1 MVEHLKAGSNLGDY
15 ELIKSLGHG
24 GMAEVFLA
32 KHSGIGGFQRLI
44 ALKVIHPTHSED
56 PEFIES
62 LVQEAKVAVQLS
74 HPNIGQVHDLGKVDN
89 VYFIVM
95 DFIDGK
101 DLYRLLFEASQQNR
115 PFPVDVALFIAEQV
129 ASGLGYCHERRDH
142 YGRAMNLVHRDVS
155 PQNIFLSWQGEVKIL
170 DFGIAKVSHRLR
182 HTEAGVIKGKLQY
195 MSPEQISG
203 GKLDSRSDLFSCGIC
218 LFEMLAG
225 EMARGEA
232 DPLDLLD
239 RIRRAEFKSLHT
251 LRPELDLRIVQV
263 VERSLSRHPAD
274 RFASGEDLSRALQRL
289 RFELFP
295 DFRAARLG
303 EFLLSIFDDSP
314 FYLEDSKMGPS
325 SVLDEDF
332 EQSVSLS
339 SSIIF
344 GDENTELV
352 PGTGE
357 NSMIGE
363 DTVNLVSDEVVSQHP
378 DTFVGDNVSPH
389 YLTSGEESG
398 VHGSSMEHTNLYEA
412 PRLDRANPYSDP
424 STNSGFSNFAPGVRA
439 APADSELKPDEP
451 AVQLEN
457 RRLSQK
463 DHSSAKQPL
472 ISQATDYESSA
483 QLKQVQRARSAN
495 PFDASVE
502 TRGESVRD
510 SKRPF
515 GVGSKLFRSNR
526 TRSNRGVARKFTL
539 GALCA
544 LFAYFCIFELPSVLS
559 SKTPQTISLY
569 LTTEPE
575 GARIYLNGQDSRQVT
590 NIEVLI
596 PKSGDSV
603 ILLTR
608 EGYTPAEIIIDQV
621 MKRDAES
628 QLRIERMVKL
638 VPQ

>member
-32 KHSGIGGFQRLI
+32 KHSGIGGFQRLV

-56 PEFIES
+56 PSFIES

-74 HPNIGQVHDLGKVDN
+74 HPNIGQVHDLGKVDG

-101 DLYRLLFEASQQNR
+101 DLYRLLFESSQQNR
-115 PFPVDVALFIAEQV
+115 TFPVDVALFIAEQV
-129 ASGLGYCHERRDH
+129 ASGLGYCHQRKDH
-142 YGRAMNLVHRDVS
+142 YGRPMNLVHRDVS

-203 GKLDSRSDLFSCGIC
+203 TKLDSRSDLFSCGIC

-239 RIRRAEFKSLHT
+239 KIRRAEFKSLHT
-251 LRPELDLRIVQV
+251 LRPELDLRIVQI
-263 VERSLSRHPAD
+263 VERLLNVHPAD
-274 RFASGEDLSRALQRL
+274 RFASGEDVSRALQRV
-289 RFELFP
+289 RFDLYP
-295 DFRAARLG
+295 DFRPSKLG

-314 FYLEDSKMGPS
+314 FYLEDSKMGAS
-325 SVLDEDF
+325 SVCDEDM

-344 GDENTELV
+344 GDEKTELV

-363 DTVNLVSDEVVSQHP
+363 DTVNLTSDEIISGQSE
-378 DTFVGDNVSPH
+378 TFGENSAHSHHLGTD
-389 YLTSGEESG
+389 EESG
-398 VHGSSMEHTNLYEA
+398 VHGSSMEHTNLFEA

-424 STNSGFSNFAPGVRA
+424 STSSG
-439 APADSELKPDEP
+439 
-451 AVQLEN
+451 
-457 RRLSQK
+457 
-463 DHSSAKQPL
+463 
-472 ISQATDYESSA
+472 T
-483 QLKQVQRARSAN
+483 
-495 PFDASVE
+495 
-502 TRGESVRD
+502 
-510 SKRPF
+510 
-515 GVGSKLFRSNR
+515 
-526 TRSNRGVARKFTL
+526 
-539 GALCA
+539 
-544 LFAYFCIFELPSVLS
+544 
-559 SKTPQTISLY
+559 
-569 LTTEPE
+569 
-575 GARIYLNGQDSRQVT
+575 
-590 NIEVLI
+590 
-596 PKSGDSV
+596 
-603 ILLTR
+603 
-608 EGYTPAEIIIDQV
+608 
-621 MKRDAES
+621 
-628 QLRIERMVKL
+628 
-638 VPQ
+638 